1 MAPKEEEVPVFMQG
15 KSKLELKAEKAAA
28 KAARKAAKESKGG
41 SSGGGA
47 NGLAPSM
54 SELSLASAASGAG
67 GTGNDAT
74 FSMRTVTGV
83 LASRPTARDIKITGF
98 SLGLN
103 GVELIK
109 ECSIELTI
117 GRRYGLIGQN
127 GSGKTNFLQCLAKRE
142 VPIPEH
148 LDIYH
153 LDQEAEPSD
162 MSALEA
168 VIDHIKKELEH
179 LHKQEEM
186 ILETAGPEDER
197 LEQIYERI
205 EELDPTTFEA
215 RAAELLHGL
224 GFSRAMM
231 GRATKDMSG
240 GWRMRV
246 ALARA
251 LFAAPTLL
259 LLVRCIRLFLRVC
272 VGRISLGV

>member
-28 KAARKAAKESKGG
+28 KAARKAQKEPKAGKDQNGG
-41 SSGGGA
+41 
-47 NGLAPSM
+47 LPHSM
-54 SELSLASAASGAG
+54 SEMSLASNA
-67 GTGNDAT
+67 TDAT

-83 LASRPTARDIKITGF
+83 LASRPTARDIKIAGF
-98 SLGLN
+98 TMGLN

-127 GSGKTNFLQCLAKRE
+127 GSGKTNFLQCIANRE
-142 VPIPEH
+142 VPIPDH

-153 LDQEAEPSD
+153 LHQEAEPSD
-162 MSALEA
+162 MTALEA
-168 VIDHIKKELEH
+168 VIDHIKKELAN
-179 LHKQEEM
+179 LQKQEET
-186 ILETAGPEDER
+186 ILETVGPEDER

-205 EELDPTTFEA
+205 EELDPATFEA

-231 GRATKDMSG
+231 DRKTKDMSG

-251 LFAAPTLL
+251 LFASPTLL
-259 LLVRCIRLFLRVC
+259 LLAPSLVAGLR
-272 VGRISLGV
+272 RRM

>member
-1 MAPKEEEVPVFMQG
+1 MAPKEEEVPIFMQG

-28 KAARKAAKESKGG
+28 KAARKASKEAAGGKENKG

-47 NGLAPSM
+47 NGLAHAASQM
-54 SELSLASAASGAG
+54 SLASEG
-67 GTGNDAT
+67 GHGGDAT

-98 SLGLN
+98 SMGLN

-117 GRRYGLIGQN
+117 GRRYGLIGMN
-127 GSGKTNFLQCLAKRE
+127 GSGKTNFLQCIAKRE
-142 VPIPEH
+142 VPIPDH

-153 LDQEAEPSD
+153 LNQEAEPSD

-168 VIDHIKKELEH
+168 VIDHIKKELED
-179 LHKQEEM
+179 LHRREEE
-186 ILETAGPEDER
+186 ILETSGPEDER
-197 LEQIYERI
+197 LEALYERI
-205 EELDPTTFEA
+205 EELDPATFEA

-231 GRATKDMSG
+231 ERATKDMSG

-259 LLVRCIRLFLRVC
+259 LLVRRER
-272 VGRISLGV
+272 